1 MPNMPNMPH
10 FPAGAAYIKR
20 EISRE
25 LDGQKPCTLRQSNTQ
40 PGTRDVG

>member
-1 MPNMPNMPH
+1 MPNMPH
-10 FPAGAAYIKR
+10 SPARAAYIKR